1 LLQTYLKK
9 KQSSKAMD
17 QYLNLAQVYQR
28 QGKEDQ
34 AMELLQ
40 HALRLNPRNP
50 EVLSMMDRLRF
61 GEDLPPE
68 PGDTGPLDA
77 SLIDDTRG
85 SPVEMTRQKAQ
96 ADLAEVVFG
105 ETPPQ
110 TGPLAPPTLSKAEVD
125 GLITKALD
133 AQTHGDVEE
142 AIGNYERVLNAGVI
156 QPAVNFNLGL
166 LYQQQL
172 RFDEAIEQF
181 QKSIDDPKYRL
192 GSHFALGECQRARG
206 RIDEA
211 LTHFIEVLKI
221 VDMATVQRRQV
232 DDLIQLYEE
241 LARAYTAKGERDQ
254 ATEFVGSLIHFL
266 GSKGWEDKVSQA
278 RERLNAVSQEG
289 PILSLAEMLSVPEP
303 DSILESLGLAQE
315 YMRRGLEDAAMDEL
329 EHAILLAPTYLP
341 THRQMAEL
349 MLKSGKTEQAVSKF
363 ITIADLHQVRGNLS
377 QAAAMY
383 ERALNLAP
391 MNVVV
396 REKLIGLLTSH
407 GKIDRA
413 LQQYLTM
420 GDTYYQM
427 AELDRA
433 REKFNEAL
441 QLAPRGDPGK
451 RWAVRILHRIGDIDM
466 QRVDW
471 RRAIS
476 VYEEIRELA
485 PDDEKARITLID
497 LYYRFDRPT
506 RAIVELDEL
515 VKALREGNKSQK
527 ILPVLEGIAQEHP
540 KDIPIRTRLAQ
551 AYLNARDVEGALAQ
565 LDTLGEL
572 QIQAGRI
579 DEARRTIQTILRL
592 NPPNADAYR
601 ELMDQLASGQ
611 ITT

>member
-1 LLQTYLKK
+1 
-9 KQSSKAMD
+9 
-17 QYLNLAQVYQR
+17 
-28 QGKEDQ
+28 
-34 AMELLQ
+34 
-40 HALRLNPRNP
+40 
-50 EVLSMMDRLRF
+50 
-61 GEDLPPE
+61 
-68 PGDTGPLDA
+68 
-77 SLIDDTRG
+77 
-85 SPVEMTRQKAQ
+85 
-96 ADLAEVVFG
+96 
-105 ETPPQ
+105 
-110 TGPLAPPTLSKAEVD
+110 
-125 GLITKALD
+125 
-133 AQTHGDVEE
+133 
-142 AIGNYERVLNAGVI
+142 
-156 QPAVNFNLGL
+156 
-166 LYQQQL
+166 
-172 RFDEAIEQF
+172 
-181 QKSIDDPKYRL
+181 
-192 GSHFALGECQRARG
+192 
-206 RIDEA
+206 
-211 LTHFIEVLKI
+211 
-221 VDMATVQRRQV
+221 
-232 DDLIQLYEE
+232 
-241 LARAYTAKGERDQ
+241 
-254 ATEFVGSLIHFL
+254 
-266 GSKGWEDKVSQA
+266 
-278 RERLNAVSQEG
+278 
-289 PILSLAEMLSVPEP
+289 
-303 DSILESLGLAQE
+303 
-315 YMRRGLEDAAMDEL
+315 
-329 EHAILLAPTYLP
+329 
-341 THRQMAEL
+341 
-349 MLKSGKTEQAVSKF
+349 
-363 ITIADLHQVRGNLS
+363 
-377 QAAAMY
+377 
-383 ERALNLAP
+383 
-391 MNVVV
+391 
-396 REKLIGLLTSH
+396 LTSH